1 MSNPGAKQFGQ
12 VQIVVDIWLDPE
24 KADASMWALADSVQH
39 SMWNACDSIAKE
51 LDAPDHGIEV
61 CVR

>member
-1 MSNPGAKQFGQ
+1 MSTLEERIAEA
-12 VQIVVDIWLDPE
+12 IELYE
-24 KADASMWALADSVQH
+24 
-39 SMWNACDSIAKE
+39 WNACDSVAKE